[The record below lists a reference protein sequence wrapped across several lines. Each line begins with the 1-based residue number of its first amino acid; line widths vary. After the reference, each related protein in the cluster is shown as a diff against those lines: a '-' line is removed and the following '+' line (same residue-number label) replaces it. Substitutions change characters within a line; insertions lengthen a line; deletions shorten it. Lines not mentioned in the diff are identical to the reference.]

1 MMISASLMA
10 IWVKKK
16 MKLYTV
22 TYGERVLSC
31 ANLEKVSKEI
41 DPHHDIAESSC
52 EEGDI
57 CCDDLDVVA
66 ELGEPNRDP
75 QLR

>member
-1 MMISASLMA
+1 MS
-10 IWVKKK
+10 
-16 MKLYTV
+16 
-22 TYGERVLSC
+22 R

-41 DPHHDIAESSC
+41 DPHRDHAESSC